1 MRSVDI
7 VNLYSQVGQGA
18 QVSIIQPPLV
28 AVIPELGAKGTEMAE
43 SNHAL
48 GVIR

>member
-7 VNLYSQVGQGA
+7 INLYSQVGTGA
-18 QVSIIQPPLV
+18 QVSIINPPLT
-28 AVIPELGAKGTEMAE
+28 AVIPELTSGTQMAE
-43 SNHAL
+43 TNHAL